1 MATALLLGCGRDHRR
16 KVQLPG
22 QPIDFS
28 DVVLTKCDMDANCGA
43 DVVCDLDVRPL
54 PFADEQFDE
63 LHAYDVLEHL
73 GRQGDWKGYFDE
85 FAEYWRILKPGGTFH
100 ILVPIG
106 PDAFA
111 DPGHTRFFGA
121 NHFVFLSRRE
131 YETREG
137 KHKTDYRWYW
147 KRNFDVLLLEQHG
160 NHHLA
165 AILRK
170 A

>member
-1 MATALLLGCGRDHRR
+1 MPTALLLGCGRDHRR

-22 QPIDFS
+22 QSQDFS
-28 DVVLTKCDMDANCGA
+28 DADLTLCDMDPNCGA
-43 DVVCDLDVRPL
+43 HVVCNLDVRPL

-85 FAEYWRILKPGGTFH
+85 FAEYWRILKLGGTFH

-106 PDAFA
+106 ADAFA
-111 DPGHTRFFGA
+111 DPGHTRFFGI
-121 NHFVFLSRRE
+121 NHFLFLSQSE
-131 YETREG
+131 YDTPAG
-137 KHKTDYRWYW
+137 KHKTDYRWHW
-147 KRNFDVLLLEQHG
+147 KRDFNVLLIEQYG

-165 AILRK
+165 VILSK